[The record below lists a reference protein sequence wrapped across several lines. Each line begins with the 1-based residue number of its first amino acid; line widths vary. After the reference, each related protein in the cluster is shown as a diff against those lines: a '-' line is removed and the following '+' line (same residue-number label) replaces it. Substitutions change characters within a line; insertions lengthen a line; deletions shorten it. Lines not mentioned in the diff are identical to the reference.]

1 MPETSGFRIIP
12 SLLLKD
18 KGLVKG
24 VNFSNFKY
32 IGDPINA
39 VRIFNDKQVDEL
51 FFFDISATQENRTI
65 SFNLIEKL
73 ANECFMPFAV
83 GGGINSI
90 ENISKLIKL
99 GVEKVSINTHAVEDP
114 DFISKSAGI
123 FGSQAIVV
131 SIDVI
136 KSANGRYSIATN
148 SGKNKEN
155 VCPLDHAKLM
165 EKKGAGELV
174 VTSIDKDGTQDG
186 YDKNLMKMIADAVS
200 IPVIAGGGAG
210 DLNHFVELHKELN
223 VSAAT
228 AGSFFVFHGKL
239 NAVLISYPTKAQ
251 LRSLV

>member
-51 FFFDISATQENRTI
+51 FFFDISATQEDRTI

-90 ENISKLIKL
+90 ENIGKLIKL

-136 KSANGRYSIATN
+136 KNANGRYNIATN
-148 SGKNKEN
+148 SGKIKKNI
-155 VCPLDHAKLM
+155 CPLDHAKLM
-165 EKKGAGELV
+165 EEKGAGELV
-174 VTSIDKDGTQDG
+174 ITSIDKDGTQDG
-186 YDKNLMKMIADAVS
+186 YDKKLMQMIADAVS

-210 DLNHFVELHKELN
+210 DLNHFVELQKELN

-239 NAVLISYPTKAQ
+239 NAVLISYPTKTQ

>member
-1 MPETSGFRIIP
+1 MPEMPGFRIIP

-24 VNFSNFKY
+24 VNFSNYKY
-32 IGDPINA
+32 VGDPINA
-39 VRIFNDKQVDEL
+39 VRIFNDKKVDEL
-51 FFFDISATQENRTI
+51 FFFDISATEENREI
-65 SFNLIEKL
+65 SFSLIEKL

-90 ENISKLIKL
+90 EYISKLIKL
-99 GVEKVSINTHAVEDP
+99 GVEKVSINTHAVENP
-114 DFISKSAGI
+114 NFISKCAGI

-136 KSANGRYSIATN
+136 KNNNGKYNIVTN
-148 SGKNKEN
+148 SGKKKQG
-155 VCPLDHAKLM
+155 VCPLDHAKIM
-165 EKKGAGELV
+165 EQKGAGELV
-174 VTSIDKDGTQDG
+174 VTSIDKDGTQNG
-186 YDKNLMKMIADAVS
+186 YDKELISMITEAVS

-210 DLNHFVELHKELN
+210 ELNHFVELHKELN

-251 LRSLV
+251 LRSLI

>member
-1 MPETSGFRIIP
+1 MPEMSGFRIIP

-24 VNFSNFKY
+24 VNFSNYKY

-51 FFFDISATQENRTI
+51 FFFDISATQDNRTI

-90 ENISKLIKL
+90 EKISKIIKL
-99 GVEKVSINTHAVEDP
+99 GVEKVSINTYAVEDP
-114 DFISKSAGI
+114 DFISKSAET

-136 KSANGRYSIATN
+136 KGPNGRYSIVTH
-148 SGKNKEN
+148 SGRIKKN

-165 EKKGAGELV
+165 EKKGAGELII
-174 VTSIDKDGTQDG
+174 TSIDNDGTQNG
-186 YDKNLMKMIADAVS
+186 YDKKLMKMIADAVS

-210 DLNHFVELHKELN
+210 DFNHFIELNKELN

-228 AGSFFVFHGKL
+228 AGSIFVFHGKL

-251 LRSLV
+251 FRSLV

>member
-90 ENISKLIKL
+90 ENIGKLIKL

-136 KSANGRYSIATN
+136 KNANGRYNIATN
-148 SGKNKEN
+148 SGKIKKNI
-155 VCPLDHAKLM
+155 CPLDHAKLM
-165 EKKGAGELV
+165 EEKGAGELV
-174 VTSIDKDGTQDG
+174 ITSIDKDGTQDG
-186 YDKNLMKMIADAVS
+186 YDKKLMQMIADAVS

-210 DLNHFVELHKELN
+210 DLNHFVELQKELN

-239 NAVLISYPTKAQ
+239 NAVLISYPTKTQ

>member
-1 MPETSGFRIIP
+1 MRYADFRIIP

-24 VNFSNFKY
+24 VNFGDFKY
-32 IGDPINA
+32 VGDPINA
-39 VRIFNDKQVDEL
+39 VRIFNDKEVDEL
-51 FFFDISATQENRTI
+51 FFFDISATQDNRTI

-90 ENISKLIKL
+90 ENIGKLIKL
-99 GVEKVSINTHAVEDP
+99 GVEKVSINTYAVEDP

-136 KSANGRYSIATN
+136 KSTNGKYSIVTH
-148 SGKNKEN
+148 SGKKKKNI
-155 VCPLDHAKLM
+155 CPLDHAKLM

-174 VTSIDKDGTQDG
+174 VTSIDKDGTQNG
-186 YDKNLMKMIADAVS
+186 YDIKLMKLIAGAVS

-210 DLNHFVELHKELN
+210 DFNHFVELHKDSN

-228 AGSFFVFHGKL
+228 AGSFCFSRKIECRF
-239 NAVLISYPTKAQ
+239 N
-251 LRSLV
+251 